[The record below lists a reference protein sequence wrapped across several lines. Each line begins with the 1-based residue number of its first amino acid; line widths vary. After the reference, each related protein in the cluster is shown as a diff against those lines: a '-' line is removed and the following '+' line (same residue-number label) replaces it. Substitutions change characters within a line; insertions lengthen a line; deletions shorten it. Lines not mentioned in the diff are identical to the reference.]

1 VPGLCLAQK
10 VHTNEGWV
18 PRPNPLTAMAA
29 LRELAKLLDTEVSR
43 IKTSV
48 GSVGDI
54 RLLVMAGLMVAD
66 RLSESILK
74 IEDLEDQVRGL
85 KETRAAGLE
94 DMRLLEQKVSTKLDL
109 ASMQLERLAKAL
121 DGG

>member
-1 VPGLCLAQK
+1 MAHVIVEVNG
-10 VHTNEGWV
+10 
-18 PRPNPLTAMAA
+18 RPYTMQCPDGEEDH
-29 LRELAKLLDTEVSR
+29 LRELARLLDTEVAR

-66 RLSESILK
+66 RLSESIRK
-74 IEDLEDQVRGL
+74 IEDLEDQMRGL
-85 KETRAAGLE
+85 KESRDDAQAE
-94 DMRLLEQKVSTKLDL
+94 MQALEQKVATKLDI
-109 ASMQLERLAKAL
+109 ASLQLERLAKAL